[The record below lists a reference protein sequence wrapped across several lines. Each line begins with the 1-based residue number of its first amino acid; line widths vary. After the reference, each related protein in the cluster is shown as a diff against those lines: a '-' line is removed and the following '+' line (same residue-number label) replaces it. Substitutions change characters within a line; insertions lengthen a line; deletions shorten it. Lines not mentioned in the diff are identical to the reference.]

1 MQGTKDRNGDLEE
14 AMADVK
20 PLEDRDKVRTPPK
33 TLRRRKRRVSSG
45 ADNDTTSFEI
55 ERLGEKVEGIAPGI
69 DRALL
74 RRLRS
79 GEIPRDT
86 RIDLHGYDVVSAR
99 RKVHEAIQQLRQQD
113 GRCLLVIHGRGR
125 NSEDGPVLKDRLFE
139 WLAEAPVGPQVMA
152 FCSAT
157 GGDGG
162 VGATYVLLRR
172 ER

>member
-1 MQGTKDRNGDLEE
+1 MQGTKDRNKALEE
-14 AMADVK
+14 AMTDVK
-20 PLEDRDKVRTPPK
+20 PLENRDKLKAPPK

-45 ADNDTTSFEI
+45 AEDDICFEI

-79 GEIPRDT
+79 GEIRRDA
-86 RIDLHGYDVVSAR
+86 RIDLHGCDVVGAR
-99 RKVHEAIQQLRQQD
+99 RKVHEAIRQLREKD

>member
-1 MQGTKDRNGDLEE
+1 MSFDAVMILF
-14 AMADVK
+14 MALGLVMFIGE
-20 PLEDRDKVRTPPK
+20 PLV
-33 TLRRRKRRVSSG
+33 RRVSESG
-45 ADNDTTSFEI
+45 QNGAEDSELDQLILQKETVYTAIGDLDFDFRTDKVDDQDYTALRD
-55 ERLGEKVEGIAPGI
+55 RLE
-69 DRALL
+69 D
-74 RRLRS
+74 
-79 GEIPRDT
+79 
-86 RIDLHGYDVVSAR
+86 
-99 RKVHEAIQQLRQQD
+99 EAIQQLRQKD